1 MPIFRSDL
9 SGYDENEAWP
19 SLFDDFVEHENDQA
33 NQNYETVAG
42 KNVYQYNNKPLGGTA
57 AAANSPSPE
66 DDSAGSPPPGGDRE
80 TSISKAGVRRSNSC
94 NADRRSHQG
103 CGYIDTLFGLL
114 QAISARRW

>member
-1 MPIFRSDL
+1 MGTVQPVKGITEDTWDLFLPFALSVRSDL

-42 KNVYQYNNKPLGGTA
+42 KNVYQYNDKPLGGA
-57 AAANSPSPE
+57 PPSSSPSE
-66 DDSAGSPPPGGDRE
+66 DSGSPPPPGGD
-80 TSISKAGVRRSNSC
+80 TGISRVRRSDSS

-103 CGYIDTLFGLL
+103 CGGE
-114 QAISARRW
+114 

>member
-1 MPIFRSDL
+1 MLPEVTCTRFLSILSIFRSDL

-42 KNVYQYNNKPLGGTA
+42 KNVYQYNNKPLG
-57 AAANSPSPE
+57 AANSPSE
-66 DDSAGSPPPGGDRE
+66 DSGSPPPGGD
-80 TSISKAGVRRSNSC
+80 TGISKAGVCRSDSS

-103 CGYIDTLFGLL
+103 CGGGHD
-114 QAISARRW
+114 A